1 MRGVTRAGCVF
12 TCKRASAGALDAL
25 DLCGHP
31 DVGGFLKVKISRRS
45 MEKNKVSD
53 FVEFF

>member
-1 MRGVTRAGCVF
+1 MLVFTRAGCVF
-12 TCKRASAGALDAL
+12 TCNRASAGALDAL